1 MSTVAHN
8 SLKTEWTLGDRRPHI
23 VEATRGGYLV
33 VIRWSLKLTL
43 VLRARLTSLSVAKAV
58 VESIEKGGAIRV
70 VNWARRYPKTKLH
83 TPAAEPRPS
92 KLPSAA
98 ERSYFFANNPGA
110 RSAKS
115 EDIRAFCLRAAEEGR
130 L

>member
-1 MSTVAHN
+1 MSVSMKSTKAAMYSEIE
-8 SLKTEWTLGDRRPHI
+8 SLRAEVDRLRSALNGSERDRR
-23 VEATRGGYLV
+23 E
-33 VIRWSLKLTL
+33 LKAKFEIAYEIAEERT
-43 VLRARLTSLSVAKAV
+43 ARVRT
-58 VESIEKGGAIRV
+58 
-70 VNWARRYPKTKLH
+70 T
-83 TPAAEPRPS
+83 

-115 EDIRAFCLRAAEEGR
+115 EDIRAYCLRAAEEGR

>member
-1 MSTVAHN
+1 MSVSMKSTKAAMY
-8 SLKTEWTLGDRRPHI
+8 SEI
-23 VEATRGGYLV
+23 E
-33 VIRWSLKLTL
+33 S
-43 VLRARLTSLSVAKAV
+43 LRAEVDRLRSALNGSERDRQELRAKLATAAATPV
-58 VESIEKGGAIRV
+58 QSSPRV
-70 VNWARRYPKTKLH
+70 RT
-83 TPAAEPRPS
+83 T

-115 EDIRAFCLRAAEEGR
+115 EDIRAYCLRAAEEGR